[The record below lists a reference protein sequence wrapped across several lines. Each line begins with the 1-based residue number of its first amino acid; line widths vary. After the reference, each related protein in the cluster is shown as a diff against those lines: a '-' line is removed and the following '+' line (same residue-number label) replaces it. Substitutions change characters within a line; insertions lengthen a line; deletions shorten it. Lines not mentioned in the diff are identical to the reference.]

1 MRVEADVF
9 SGVPNPCWDLT
20 ESEIRRLVGMLQNL
34 PEKETRVLETVGL
47 GYRGY
52 YVSGAK
58 AMDRPF
64 SKLHVYRGTIEVTYP
79 DTIIQLSD
87 KDRKIEYW
95 LLGTGEKH
103 LSGDLFDKI
112 SSLME

>member
-20 ESEIRRLVGMLQNL
+20 ESEIHRLVEMLQNL
-34 PEKETRVLETVGL
+34 PKKKTQLLETIGL
-47 GYRGY
+47 GYRGF
-52 YVSGAK
+52 YVSE

-64 SKLHVYRGTIEVTYP
+64 NKLHVYRGTIEVTYA
-79 DTIIQLSD
+79 DTVIQLAD

-95 LLGTGEKH
+95 LLGTSKQH
-103 LSGDLFDKI
+103 LSGDLFNKI
-112 SSLME
+112 CSLME